1 MNHKF
6 YIGQEEQEEKVFHES
21 DVELFAQVSGDKNL
35 LHLNHTYA
43 EKSRFGRKI
52 VHGILVSSLISKIIG
67 MKLPGEGSIY
77 LEQNIRFR
85 KPVYVDEKVIVKVT
99 IIEINQNKFT
109 LKTNVYNMDDECLI
123 EGNAKVLYE
132 EIEKGVTKC

>member
-21 DVELFAQVSGDKNL
+21 DVELFAQVSGDKNP
-35 LHLNHTYA
+35 LHLNDTYA

-67 MKLPGEGSIY
+67 MKLPREGSIY

>member
-21 DVELFAQVSGDKNL
+21 DVELFAQVSGDKNP
-35 LHLNHTYA
+35 LHLNDTYA

-85 KPVYVDEKVIVKVT
+85 KPVYVDENVIVKVT

>member
-21 DVELFAQVSGDKNL
+21 DVELFAQVSGDKNP
-35 LHLNHTYA
+35 LHLNDTYA

-109 LKTNVYNMDDECLI
+109 LKTNVYNMDNECLI

>member
-1 MNHKF
+1 MNQKF
-6 YIGQEEQEEKVFHES
+6 YIGQEEYEEKVFHES
-21 DVELFAQVSGDKNL
+21 DVKLFAQISGDQNP
-35 LHLNHTYA
+35 LHLDDGYA

-85 KPVYVDEKVIVKVT
+85 KPVYVDEKIIAKVT
-99 IIEINQNKFT
+99 ILEINQTIFT
-109 LKTNVYNMDDECLI
+109 LKTNVYNMGGECLI
-123 EGNAKVLYE
+123 EGNSKVLYE
-132 EIEKGVTKC
+132 EPEK

>member
-21 DVELFAQVSGDKNL
+21 DVELFAQVSGDKNP
-35 LHLNHTYA
+35 LHLNDTYA

-123 EGNAKVLYE
+123 EGDAKVLYE

>member
-21 DVELFAQVSGDKNL
+21 DAELFAQVSGDKNP
-35 LHLNHTYA
+35 LHLNDTYA

>member
-21 DVELFAQVSGDKNL
+21 DVELFAQVSGDKNP
-35 LHLNHTYA
+35 LHLNDTYA

>member
-21 DVELFAQVSGDKNL
+21 DVELFAQVSGDKNP
-35 LHLNHTYA
+35 LHLNDTYA

-109 LKTNVYNMDDECLI
+109 LKTNVYNTDDECLI

>member
-21 DVELFAQVSGDKNL
+21 DVELFAQVSGDKNP
-35 LHLNHTYA
+35 LHINDTYA

>member
-6 YIGQEEQEEKVFHES
+6 YIGQEGQEDKVFHES
-21 DVELFAQVSGDKNL
+21 DVELFAQVSGDKNP
-35 LHLNHTYA
+35 LHLNDTYA

>member
-21 DVELFAQVSGDKNL
+21 DVELFAQVSGDKNP
-35 LHLNHTYA
+35 LHLNDTYA

-109 LKTNVYNMDDECLI
+109 LKTNVYNMDDDCLI

>member
-21 DVELFAQVSGDKNL
+21 DVELFAQVSGDKKP
-35 LHLNHTYA
+35 LHLNDTYA
-43 EKSRFGRKI
+43 EKSRFGRKL
-52 VHGILVSSLISKIIG
+52 VQGILVSSLISKIIG